1 MVCRGGEVRGQGGG
15 GRAKSRV
22 AAQMF
27 AGLLVPDTAAGAP
40 AAPAGTASFAPRRP
54 RRCHYLLIQL
64 FISLSSTHAR
74 TVRVAADNQKQPRAS
89 RMRPT
94 IHFLFTGLAL
104 WS

>member
-40 AAPAGTASFAPRRP
+40 AAPLA
-54 RRCHYLLIQL
+54 QL
-64 FISLSSTHAR
+64 H
-74 TVRVAADNQKQPRAS
+74 S
-89 RMRPT
+89 RLEGQGVV
-94 IHFLFTGLAL
+94 IIY
-104 WS
+104 